1 MNFRTYSTLPG
12 RLLALVCIAVPVS
25 GLSAAALAQTAAQTV
40 NPAAPA
46 DAKTGTATPPAFRSA
61 FEGYQPYTDEKMLD
75 WKQANDQVGQIG
87 GWREY
92 AKEASRA
99 DAPDSPSP
107 GSVLPA
113 QPPNTDSKARGA
125 QAEPEIKS
133 VKP

>member
-1 MNFRTYSTLPG
+1 MTFRIHSTLPG
-12 RLLALVCIAVPVS
+12 RLLALACIAVPLS
-25 GLSAAALAQTAAQTV
+25 GLSAAAQAQTAARTA

-46 DAKTGTATPPAFRSA
+46 DPRTGTARPPAFNSA

-99 DAPDSPSP
+99 EDSVSP
-107 GSVLPA
+107 ALGSTPAA
-113 QPPNTDSKARGA
+113 QPANTDPKASGT
-125 QAEPEIKS
+125 QTVPEAGKG
-133 VKP
+133 KP

>member
-12 RLLALVCIAVPVS
+12 RLLALVCIAVPLS

-46 DAKTGTATPPAFRSA
+46 DAKTGTATTPAFRSA

-99 DAPDSPSP
+99 EASDSPAPAITPAAQPANPDSKTRGTQAKPKT
-107 GSVLPA
+107 GS
-113 QPPNTDSKARGA
+113 G
-125 QAEPEIKS
+125 
-133 VKP
+133 KP

>member
-1 MNFRTYSTLPG
+1 MNFRIYSTLPG
-12 RLLALVCIAVPVS
+12 RLLALVCIAVP
-25 GLSAAALAQTAAQTV
+25 LSALTDTALAQTAAQTV
-40 NPAAPA
+40 NSAAPA
-46 DAKTGTATPPAFRSA
+46 DARTGTATPPVFRSA
-61 FEGYQPYTDEKMLD
+61 FEGYQPHTDEKLLD

-99 DAPDSPSP
+99 DAPDSPSS

-113 QPPNTDSKARGA
+113 QAPNSDSKARGA
-125 QAEPEIKS
+125 RAEPEIKS